1 MQGDSVREGWVKS
14 ISGHADWTVCPDMA
28 YLLFNSCSK
37 ETLAAYSNMRDINGE
52 IMRQITDALYEQIV
66 E

>member
-1 MQGDSVREGWVKS
+1 MLRCYYG
-14 ISGHADWTVCPDMA
+14 
-28 YLLFNSCSK
+28 
-37 ETLAAYSNMRDINGE
+37 YSNMRDINGE